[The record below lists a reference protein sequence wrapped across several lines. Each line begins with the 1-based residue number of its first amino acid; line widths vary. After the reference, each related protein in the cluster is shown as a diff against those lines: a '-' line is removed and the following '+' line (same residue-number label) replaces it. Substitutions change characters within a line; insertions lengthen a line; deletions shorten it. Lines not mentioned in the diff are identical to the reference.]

1 MEAGKIN
8 FVIFEYWDISYFFVE
23 SGKYDENRNFRD
35 RTSYCVNLTAIP
47 ETDAQCVIVTM

>member
-47 ETDAQCVIVTM
+47 ETDTQCVILTM